1 MATIHSGY
9 EAEASN
15 QSSARRY
22 STHVEHDA
30 LEALRKAAASSS
42 EHNNSRY
49 SPIPEEKTTAE
60 VTVQSAYTTQPSTPQ
75 PASTCASN
83 IELSTLN
90 PTHDANNP
98 AEPEFSLP
106 PVDGGKDAWL
116 FLFSAFVLEVLV
128 WGNFSHLPFAYLCAK
143 FSTIRC

>member
-9 EAEASN
+9 EPEASN

-22 STHVEHDA
+22 STYVEHDA
-30 LEALRKAAASSS
+30 LEALRNAVAASSS
-42 EHNNSRY
+42 EHNNTIY
-49 SPIPEEKTTAE
+49 SPIEEEKATAE
-60 VTVQSAYTTQPSTPQ
+60 VTVQSTYTTQPSTPA
-75 PASTCASN
+75 PASIYQSN
-83 IELSTLN
+83 IELTTLN
-90 PTHDANNP
+90 PTHDANNL

-128 WGNFSHLPFAYLCAK
+128 WGKSSFPSATFTQMPY
-143 FSTIRC
+143 